1 MKLACISTLLV
12 LGLVYAVYCEEG
24 EKSNIF
30 AVRVLPGTDVH
41 ALASKHRMS
50 FKRRAFHDDSI
61 ILLEAPQI
69 NHEPNF
75 HMNSDITWFER
86 QTLVTR
92 VKKQVLNAEWSDPQY
107 PLQFHLRDDAFD
119 QDINVR
125 GTWGNGDYGAGILIS
140 VIDDGVDPLSLDL
153 VESGKF
159 NFDASYDFNNDDTD
173 PTPESGDNHGAACAG
188 IIAASGNNSF
198 CGVGVAP
205 EANVAGI
212 KLISAGF
219 NAVEEADALT
229 YRLDIVDI
237 YSNSWGPPDDG
248 NISNYQSMTEDAL
261 INGVTNGRGGKGAIY
276 VWAAGNGREEND
288 NSNYDGY
295 ANSRYTIAVGAIQI
309 ETGEPAFYS
318 EPGCNL
324 FVVAPS
330 SDDTDAITTSAVGN
344 ECINDFGGTSAST

>member
-61 ILLEAPQI
+61 ILLEAPHI

-125 GTWGNGDYGAGILIS
+125 GTWGNGDIPNKTEVRRIRISKGERRNSDVTLIGFMFNP
-140 VIDDGVDPLSLDL
+140 INQ
-153 VESGKF
+153 KF
-159 NFDASYDFNNDDTD
+159 
-173 PTPESGDNHGAACAG
+173 
-188 IIAASGNNSF
+188 
-198 CGVGVAP
+198 
-205 EANVAGI
+205 
-212 KLISAGF
+212 
-219 NAVEEADALT
+219 
-229 YRLDIVDI
+229 
-237 YSNSWGPPDDG
+237 YS
-248 NISNYQSMTEDAL
+248 
-261 INGVTNGRGGKGAIY
+261 K
-276 VWAAGNGREEND
+276 ND
-288 NSNYDGY
+288 NILQNKYFDLSNHQEY
-295 ANSRYTIAVGAIQI
+295 
-309 ETGEPAFYS
+309 
-318 EPGCNL
+318 
-324 FVVAPS
+324 
-330 SDDTDAITTSAVGN
+330 
-344 ECINDFGGTSAST
+344 